1 MFMQTGS
8 IKTRNTIL
16 LICYFLFTSMFI
28 YAAVSKLMNYRIF
41 ILQMDRQPFPDKYT
55 HLLVWSVLSS
65 EILAAVMMMTLS
77 LRRIGLFFATGLMV
91 CFTVYIILVKLN
103 YYGVIPCSC
112 GGVIARF
119 SWTQH
124 LIFNLIFVAI
134 GIVGIYLEQQFRRK
148 MA

>member
-1 MFMQTGS
+1 MGR
-8 IKTRNTIL
+8 IKSRDTVL

-55 HLLVWSVLSS
+55 NLLVWGVLSS
-65 EILAAVMMMTLS
+65 EILAAIMMMSLS
-77 LRRIGLFFATGLMV
+77 LRRAGLLFATAMMI

-112 GGVIARF
+112 GGVIASF
-119 SWTQH
+119 TWTQH
-124 LIFNLIFVAI
+124 LLFNLFFIGI

-148 MA
+148 RA